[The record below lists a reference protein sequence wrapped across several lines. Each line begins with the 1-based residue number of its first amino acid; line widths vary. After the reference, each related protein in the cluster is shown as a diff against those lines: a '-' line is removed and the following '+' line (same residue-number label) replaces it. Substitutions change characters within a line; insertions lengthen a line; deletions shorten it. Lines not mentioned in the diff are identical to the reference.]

1 MSDAHYRSLEKMY
14 HDHAPINQFYNPIL
28 KVSKGLAELSIP
40 VKEEFFHAAGSL
52 HGSVYFKAADD
63 AAYFAAQSLIK
74 SNFLYT
80 TNFNL
85 QIIRPV
91 SSGNVIAIGKV
102 IQSSRAVVVAEAEL
116 FNDKKKLI
124 AKGQGNFLQSGQ
136 PLTSDIGYRVV
147 DNSSE

>member
-1 MSDAHYRSLEKMY
+1 M
-14 HDHAPINQFYNPIL
+14 
-28 KVSKGLAELSIP
+28 
-40 VKEEFFHAAGSL
+40 
-52 HGSVYFKAADD
+52 
-63 AAYFAAQSLIK
+63 
-74 SNFLYT
+74 
-80 TNFNL
+80 
-85 QIIRPV
+85 

-136 PLTSDIGYRVV
+136 PLTSDIGYRVF